1 MEGLV
6 EFPRRL
12 AGMEVGLL
20 FRGLARNRTK
30 VSLRSNG
37 EVDVSGVAQL
47 LGGGGHAKASG
58 VLVELDLDETVRVVL
73 DALRPLVEAA
83 VASKEDR

>member
-1 MEGLV
+1 M
-6 EFPRRL
+6 
-12 AGMEVGLL
+12 
-20 FRGLARNRTK
+20 
-30 VSLRSNG
+30 
-37 EVDVSGVAQL
+37 SGVAQL

-58 VLVELDLDETVRVVL
+58 VLVELDLDEAVRVVL